1 MNCHFRRY
9 CFHLASKLRMTVRQL
24 MSNLDSGEISEWMA
38 NDMTQSDE
46 WLESYN
52 KDLELQKSK
61 EMDDN
66 QKLEAFK
73 RMLGGQ

>member
-1 MNCHFRRY
+1 
-9 CFHLASKLRMTVRQL
+9 

-38 NDMTQSDE
+38 YDMTQSDE